1 MCPLFVFTITSA
13 DLNAFLPGTSSH
25 VILPAAQG
33 GRMGKLRLRPYEG
46 LGLEVKGFPEP
57 RSQAFTPEDVAALFI
72 NKFFAQVRPGLW
84 EAAGGGSWEFAVDKN
99 LASQV
104 AHTLRAS
111 IPLFL
116 FYFFNV

>member
-1 MCPLFVFTITSA
+1 
-13 DLNAFLPGTSSH
+13 
-25 VILPAAQG
+25 
-33 GRMGKLRLRPYEG
+33 MGKLRLRPYEG
-46 LGLEVKGFPEP
+46 LEFKVKGFPEP
-57 RSQAFTPEDVAALFI
+57 RPQAFTPEDVAALFI

-84 EAAGGGSWEFAVDKN
+84 AAAEGGSWEFVVNKN

-104 AHTLRAS
+104 AHTLRAC

>member
-1 MCPLFVFTITSA
+1 MLGCSPLAGGTQKLWWPTGARHAGGGGVAGSA
-13 DLNAFLPGTSSH
+13 Q
-25 VILPAAQG
+25 V
-33 GRMGKLRLRPYEG
+33 
-46 LGLEVKGFPEP
+46 GFPEP

-104 AHTLRAS
+104 AHTLGAY